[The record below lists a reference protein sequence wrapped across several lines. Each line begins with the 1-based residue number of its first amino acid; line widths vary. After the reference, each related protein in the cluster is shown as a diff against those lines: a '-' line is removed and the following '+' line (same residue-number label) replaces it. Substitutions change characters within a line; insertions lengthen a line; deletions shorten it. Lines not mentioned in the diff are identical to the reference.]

1 MPSVVVFANY
11 SKLDFLADWQRLR
24 AFLQK
29 TLLHTAKMEHH
40 SQQDPLSTG
49 ARRAQEGEVDETLW
63 YARSCTCGTIIDVLS
78 ALDVAP
84 AKGGVGPQ
92 AAVEISEEAGMQIR
106 VLEGA
111 HSPSTLPSWHLAR
124 HSATPPQATQATRA
138 LGSARG
144 APHRGVRTRSQALT
158 LRTPWG
164 QGPSLASSLASA
176 LHGVTP
182 LATLHVEH
190 STLQAPRCTALPR
203 SSRPFSKN
211 GPAPL
216 PSRQASL
223 TPPSPTLP
231 SLTPHL
237 LARSRSGRPSPD
249 RPPPIASQSRPY
261 RNKCPV
267 ALLLINVT
275 TTCHM
280 HMCMHMCMCM

>member
-1 MPSVVVFANY
+1 
-11 SKLDFLADWQRLR
+11 
-24 AFLQK
+24 
-29 TLLHTAKMEHH
+29 
-40 SQQDPLSTG
+40 
-49 ARRAQEGEVDETLW
+49 
-63 YARSCTCGTIIDVLS
+63 
-78 ALDVAP
+78 
-84 AKGGVGPQ
+84 
-92 AAVEISEEAGMQIR
+92 MQIR

-280 HMCMHMCMCM
+280 HMCMHMCMYM

>member
-1 MPSVVVFANY
+1 MQA
-11 SKLDFLADWQRLR
+11 
-24 AFLQK
+24 
-29 TLLHTAKMEHH
+29 LLTAKMEQH

-106 VLEGA
+106 VLEGT

-144 APHRGVRTRSQALT
+144 APHRGARTRGQALA

-164 QGPSLASSLASA
+164 HT
-176 LHGVTP
+176 LHGAKPGVTP
-182 LATLHVEH
+182 GLRPPWRHPCGPSTLHGAHHPAGATLHGSASLKPSLFEEW
-190 STLQAPRCTALPR
+190 TCTFAEQVGLSHPAL
-203 SSRPFSKN
+203 SH
-211 GPAPL
+211 PAP
-216 PSRQASL
+216 
-223 TPPSPTLP
+223 
-231 SLTPHL
+231 

-249 RPPPIASQSRPY
+249 RPTTQHFPIPT
-261 RNKCPV
+261 
-267 ALLLINVT
+267 L
-275 TTCHM
+275 TTCA
-280 HMCMHMCMCM
+280 CTCRPGR